1 MGGSLDRLVQTYQF
15 QLQHNSFLPE
25 REVGKIVKKVDQT
38 SRKSA
43 RMASFAGNS
52 LCSGYTDLHSLPILP
67 PFSNTGQWCQ
77 VEGKVTY

>member
-1 MGGSLDRLVQTYQF
+1 MGGSLDRLVQTYQR
-15 QLQHNSFLPE
+15 QLPHHSFLPE

-52 LCSGYTDLHSLPILP
+52 LCNGYTDPHSPDSPTVL
-67 PFSNTGQWCQ
+67 
-77 VEGKVTY
+77 